1 MKVEKED
8 REDLARMAREATRA
22 CRAVAETR
30 GGWKWM
36 GYVGAALITD
46 KGSVFTGVNLSLF
59 CGIGFCAEHSAIAEM
74 VKNGET
80 RIKRIVASTSNGK
93 VIPPCGR
100 CRELIYQIDRDNIDT
115 EVVLGDEHVVRLAE
129 LLPEN
134 WQDFFDQPL
143 D

>member
-1 MKVEKED
+1 
-8 REDLARMAREATRA
+8 
-22 CRAVAETR
+22 
-30 GGWKWM
+30 M

-46 KGSVFTGVNLSLF
+46 RGPVFTGGNLSLF
-59 CGIGFCAEHSAIAEM
+59 CGIGFYAEHSVIAEM

-93 VIPPCGR
+93 VILPCGR
-100 CRELIYQIDRDNIDT
+100 CRELIYQIDKDNIDT
-115 EVVLGDEHVVRLAE
+115 EVILGDEHVVRLAD

-143 D
+143 DQD